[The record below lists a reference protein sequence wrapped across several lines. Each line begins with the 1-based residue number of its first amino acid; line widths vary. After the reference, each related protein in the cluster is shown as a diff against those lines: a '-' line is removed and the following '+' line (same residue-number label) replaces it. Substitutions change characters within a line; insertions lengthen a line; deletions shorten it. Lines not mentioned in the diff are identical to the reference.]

1 MRYRVATGNSVLRA
15 YDRAV
20 KENERLGKKVAGADE
35 AHASSAGYIIPN
47 GQKAG
52 EREGYQVFVTII
64 RYREKLHR
72 EKPKSGGLRFE
83 PIGHR
88 ND

>member
-1 MRYRVATGNSVLRA
+1 MKWKAGGSGNSVLRA
-15 YDRAV
+15 YARAV
-20 KENERLGKKVAGADE
+20 KENERFGEDE
-35 AHASSAGYIIPN
+35 AHASSAGYIIPK

-72 EKPKSGGLRFE
+72 KKPKSGGLRFE
-83 PIGHR
+83 PIGVPK
-88 ND
+88 